1 MSVVVCV
8 RARACCAR
16 FVRCDCRH
24 GVTHRNMPAADY
36 ALFLRSVFERITVAG
51 GGLRKLVC
59 DDGASYDLLD
69 VADVE
74 SFVDERGNVVI
85 KGPSERDLV
94 FASDRSSH
102 RGVMP
107 GAEYSIA
114 AVVAGVQ
121 GQPAG
126 PCAKK

>member
-1 MSVVVCV
+1 M
-8 RARACCAR
+8 
-16 FVRCDCRH
+16 
-24 GVTHRNMPAADY
+24 
-36 ALFLRSVFERITVAG
+36 RSVFERITVAG

-114 AVVAGVQ
+114 AVAGVQ
-121 GQPAG
+121 GQPGGA
-126 PCAKK
+126 CAKKWKRSPQSRKGELCCLLLDFGRPHGAKAGARRRGQR